1 MYTGTETDRNRVLK
15 SLEKLEKQYIDCSY
29 SGEIPNIFREEEAR
43 TETRTELD
51 MFSTGCP
58 LGKPPQGSGPELAGC
73 VKLLDF
79 RP

>member
-29 SGEIPNIFREEEAR
+29 SGEIPNICREEEAR

-58 LGKPPQGSGPELAGC
+58 LGNSES
-73 VKLLDF
+73 LLRGQVQNWLDA
-79 RP
+79 